1 MRLLCSL
8 NRFGPFRAQ
17 HAMTHEASPLEISC
31 HEVHQRLQNGEDLL
45 LLDCREPDEH
55 QTVALRGTLLVPM
68 RELPAR
74 VSELEP
80 HRGRLVVVYCH
91 LGGRSARTAA
101 WLRQQ
106 GFAARTMEG
115 GIDQWATEIDPQ
127 LPRY

>member
-1 MRLLCSL
+1 MEWLPHCV
-8 NRFGPFRAQ
+8 
-17 HAMTHEASPLEISC
+17 MTSQASPLEISC
-31 HEVHQRLQNGEDLL
+31 QEVQQRLQSGEDLL

-55 QTVALRGTLLVPM
+55 QFVSLRGSLLLPI

-101 WLRQQ
+101 WLREQ
-106 GFAARTMEG
+106 GFTARSMEG
-115 GIDQWATEIDPQ
+115 GIDQWAIEVDPQ

>member
-1 MRLLCSL
+1 MNPAES
-8 NRFGPFRAQ
+8 
-17 HAMTHEASPLEISC
+17 SLEISC
-31 HEVHQRLQNGEDLL
+31 QEVHQRLQGGEDLL

-55 QTVALRGTLLVPM
+55 QFVALRGSLLLPM

-80 HRGRLVVVYCH
+80 HRARLVVVYCH

-101 WLRQQ
+101 WLREQ

-115 GIDQWATEIDPQ
+115 GIDQWAVEIDPQ

>member
-1 MRLLCSL
+1 
-8 NRFGPFRAQ
+8 
-17 HAMTHEASPLEISC
+17 MTPQTSPPEISC
-31 HEVHQRLQNGEDLL
+31 QEVSQRLQSGEDLL
-45 LLDCREPDEH
+45 LLDCRDPEEY
-55 QTVALRGTLLVPM
+55 QLVALRGALLLPM

-101 WLRQQ
+101 WLREQ

-115 GIDQWATEIDPQ
+115 GIDQWAIEIDPQ